1 MIRVLHRYRATRAKK
16 AFVTRRVP
24 TNDMETLIS
33 GNLRPSPGDL
43 LLATVQELG
52 KHKRLELRNG
62 RRARLNPGDEIVV
75 AYGNRYAPDQFEA
88 LISEDLGACDLVA
101 AGGIASREVCR
112 HERIMQP
119 TWIVPVGLIGRAN
132 GRRINLA
139 DYAIQPAGPRRTIK
153 TVVVAGTAMN
163 AGKTYTAASIMRGL
177 KQMGKRVAGIKVTGT
192 GAGGDLWHYRD
203 MGADVVLDFTDAG
216 YASTYKVSD
225 DLVEEAA
232 LSLITQASRANCA
245 YAVVEIADGLHQE
258 ETASLL
264 RSHRLRQAIEGV
276 VFAAQDAMGGQTG
289 LAMLRDFGHRVL
301 AISGA
306 LCQSPLAM
314 QEATKAVDVPVHHPI
329 DLQNGILFQPV
340 DQLALALQ
348 QAGQTGVPTLPGA
361 HLPSANLTVN
371 GRVPKLANP
380 IYPPQW
386 SVLPQFEDGEAAVDE
401 VESA

>member
-1 MIRVLHRYRATRAKK
+1 MISVLDRYRATRAKK

-62 RRARLNPGDEIVV
+62 RRARLNPGDEIIV

-112 HERIMQP
+112 HERVIQP
-119 TWIVPVGLIGRAN
+119 TWIVPLGLIGRAN

-139 DYAIQPAGPRRTIK
+139 DYAIQPAGPKRTIK
-153 TVVVAGTAMN
+153 AVVVAGTAMN

-216 YASTYKVSD
+216 YASTYKVAGE
-225 DLVEEAA
+225 LVEEAA
-232 LSLITQASRANCA
+232 LALITQASRAKCS
-245 YAVVEIADGLHQE
+245 YAVIEIADGLHQE
-258 ETASLL
+258 ETALLL
-264 RSHRLRQAIEGV
+264 RSRRLRQAIEGI
-276 VFAAQDAMGGQTG
+276 VFAANDAMGAQSG
-289 LAMLRDFGHRVL
+289 LAMLRAAGHRVL
-301 AISGA
+301 ALSGV
-306 LCQSPLAM
+306 LCQSPMAM
-314 QEATKAVDVPVHHPI
+314 QEAAKAVDVPVHHPM

-340 DQLALALQ
+340 VRLSQALQ
-348 QAGQTGVPTLPGA
+348 SVGPNGMPTLPRA
-361 HLPSANLTVN
+361 QPITR
-371 GRVPKLANP
+371 GRVVDSVSP
-380 IYPPQW
+380 IYPAQW
-386 SVLPQFEDGEAAVDE
+386 SAMAQVEDGEAEIDE
-401 VESA
+401 AESA